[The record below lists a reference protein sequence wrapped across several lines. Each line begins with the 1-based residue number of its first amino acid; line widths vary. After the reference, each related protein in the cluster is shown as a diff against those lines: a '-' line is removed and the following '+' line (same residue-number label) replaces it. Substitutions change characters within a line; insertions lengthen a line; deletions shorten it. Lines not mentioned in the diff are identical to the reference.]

1 MNEQEV
7 IASLV
12 KRYVS
17 NLAGRKE
24 LEVFFYMLGEGKL
37 DEELERYMDR
47 EMVRCL
53 KDQKPG
59 AAQVVERNGFRVW
72 KMAASVIVVLGA
84 GLLAYL
90 YYNQNRLDTG
100 EVQYTYIHTRGMEV
114 KKIKLADGSEIWLN
128 EVSSLKYPKQFE
140 KSKREL
146 FLLDG
151 EAYFKVKRDENRPFV
166 VHAGGTVTKVLG
178 TEFNVRSYRYLPAVR
193 VTVTKG
199 KVRVA
204 KDGKETSG
212 AVLLLPNQ
220 RASFDRG
227 DGLIVEHQVNTGNAV
242 AWKQGRLVFD
252 NEMLQ
257 DVAAALSFRYGV
269 QIEIEGNDTK
279 SVRLSAEFESTDSLI
294 DVMEAISLANN
305 LEYTSQH
312 TRIHLKPKK

>member
-7 IASLV
+7 IQSLV

-17 NLAGRKE
+17 NQAGRKE
-24 LEVFFYMLGEGKL
+24 LEVFFYMLREGKL

-59 AAQVVERNGFRVW
+59 AAQVVSPNGFRAW

-90 YYNQNRLDTG
+90 HYNQSRRDSS
-100 EVQYTYIHTRGMEV
+100 EVYYTYIHTRRMEV
-114 KKIKLADGSEIWLN
+114 KKIKLSDGSEIWLN
-128 EVSSLKYPKQFE
+128 EMSRLKYPRQFE
-140 KSKREL
+140 NGKREL

-166 VHAGGTVTKVLG
+166 VHAGGTATKVLG
-178 TEFNVRSYRYLPAVR
+178 TEFNVRSYGYLPAVQ

-199 KVRVA
+199 KVAVA

-212 AVLLLPNQ
+212 TVLLLPNQ

-227 DGLIVEHQVNTGNAV
+227 DELIVEHKVNAGNAV

-252 NEMLQ
+252 NETLQ
-257 DVAAALSFRYGV
+257 DVAAALSSRYDV

-279 SVRLSAEFESTDSLI
+279 SVRLSAEFESSDSLI
-294 DVMEAISLANN
+294 DVVEAISLANN
-305 LEYTSQH
+305 LEYTSEH